1 VVRRVTS
8 GVEARAH
15 LALAATVVAWAG
27 AFPAIKALLDSGFAA
42 ADIALVRYA
51 IAAPGFALLL
61 VLAGGLPG
69 IGRRGALRL
78 ALAGILV
85 VAGYHLS
92 LNIGTQY
99 TTAGTSAILVA
110 LAPALTAVLA
120 AWAGLERL
128 TSRRMAGLGIAFVG
142 IAVVVFLGGGE
153 AEFSLAGIKG
163 PAIVLL
169 APLSFALY
177 NVLLKPLLGRCSLI
191 ALTAASS
198 LFGTLALLPFARAG
212 TAEAVVDAGARDLAL
227 LAFLGVACTLVGYL
241 TWNVGL
247 RGLGPTRA
255 VAYTYAI
262 PPIGVL
268 LSALTLGEDV
278 TLWLAVGGALVV
290 AGVALAQR
298 AGAPRAEPARPAY
311 AATASSMSGE

>member
-1 VVRRVTS
+1 MRRVTS

-27 AFPAIKALLDSGFAA
+27 AFPTIKALLDSGFAA
-42 ADIALVRYA
+42 QDIAIVRYA
-51 IAAPGFALLL
+51 VAAPGFALLL
-61 VLAGGLPG
+61 FFAGGLPG
-69 IGRRGALRL
+69 IGRGGALRL
-78 ALAGILV
+78 ALAGVFV

-92 LNIGTQY
+92 LNFGTGH

-128 TSRRMAGLGIAFVG
+128 TSRRMAGLAIAFAG

-153 AEFSLAGIKG
+153 AELSLAGIKG

-169 APLSFALY
+169 APLAFALY
-177 NVLLKPLLGRCSLI
+177 NILLKPLLGRCSLI

-198 LFGTLALLPFARAG
+198 LFGTLALLPFARAS
-212 TAEAVVDAGARDLAL
+212 TVESVVDAGARDLAL
-227 LAFLGVACTLVGYL
+227 LAFLGIACTLVGYL

-247 RGLGPTRA
+247 RGIGPTRA

-262 PPIGVL
+262 PPLGVL
-268 LSALTLGEDV
+268 FSALTLGEDV

-298 AGAPRAEPARPAY
+298 AAPARPRRGRAY
-311 AATASSMSGE
+311 AATASSISGE

>member
-1 VVRRVTS
+1 M
-8 GVEARAH
+8 GARAH

-42 ADIALVRYA
+42 QDIALVRYA

-85 VAGYHLS
+85 GAGYHLS
-92 LNIGTQY
+92 LHVGTTH
-99 TTAGTSAILVA
+99 TTAGTAAILVA
-110 LAPALTAVLA
+110 LAPALTALLA

-128 TSRRMAGLGIAFVG
+128 TATRMAGLAIAFAG
-142 IAVVVFLGGGE
+142 IAVVVFYGGGE
-153 AEFSLAGIKG
+153 AELSLAGLKG

-198 LFGTLALLPFARAG
+198 LFGTLALLPFARPR
-212 TAEAVVDAGARDLAL
+212 TVESVVDAGGRDLAL
-227 LAFLGVACTLVGYL
+227 LAFLGIACTLVGYL

-247 RGLGPTRA
+247 RGIGPTRA

-262 PPIGVL
+262 PPLGVL

-278 TLWLAVGGALVV
+278 TIWLALGGALVV

-298 AGAPRAEPARPAY
+298 ARAPRKERARAAY
-311 AATASSMSGE
+311 AATASSISGE

>member
-1 VVRRVTS
+1 MMRRVSS
-8 GVEARAH
+8 GVEARSQ

-27 AFPAIKALLDSGFAA
+27 AFPAIKALLDAGFAA
-42 ADIALVRYA
+42 GDIALVRYA

-61 VLAGGLPG
+61 VLVGGLPG
-69 IGRRGALRL
+69 LGRVDALRL
-78 ALAGILV
+78 ALAGVLV

-92 LNIGTQY
+92 LNFGTQF
-99 TTAGTSAILVA
+99 TTAGTAAILVA
-110 LAPALTAVLA
+110 LAPALTALLA

-128 TSRRMAGLGIAFVG
+128 TAPRVAGLAVAFVG
-142 IAVVVFLGGGE
+142 IAVVVFFGGGE
-153 AEFSLAGIKG
+153 ASFSLAGIKG

-169 APLSFALY
+169 APLAFALY
-177 NVLLKPLLGRCSLI
+177 NVLLKPLLGRYDLI

-198 LFGTLALLPFARAG
+198 LVGMLALLPFARPG
-212 TAEAVVDAGARDLAL
+212 TVEGVVDAGARELAL
-227 LAFLGVACTLVGYL
+227 LLFLGLACTLIGYL

-247 RGLGPTRA
+247 RGIGPTRA

-262 PPIGVL
+262 PPLGVL
-268 LSALTLGEDV
+268 FSAVTLGEDV

-298 AGAPRAEPARPAY
+298 ARTGRTPRRAY
-311 AATASSMSGE
+311 AATASSISGE